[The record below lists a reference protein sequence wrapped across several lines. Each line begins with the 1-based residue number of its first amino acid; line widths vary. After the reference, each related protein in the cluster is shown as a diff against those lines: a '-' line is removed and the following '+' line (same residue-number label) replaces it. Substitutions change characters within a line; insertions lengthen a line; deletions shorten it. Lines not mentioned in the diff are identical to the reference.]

1 MKSIVHK
8 CLFVIINIAVVLI
21 FVKPAHAY
29 LDPGTISYFL
39 QILIASLVG
48 ISVTIKLCWSSIVSF
63 FKRENKTGNDS
74 ASIKCDIDK
83 INNETANSAII
94 PPAEEKADNKN
105 SRGDCCGCGCENKM
119 NGPDD
124 NNNKG

>member
-1 MKSIVHK
+1 MKSFDHG

-21 FVKPAHAY
+21 FARPAHAY

-63 FKRENKTGNDS
+63 FKRENKTDGPRGNDS
-74 ASIKCDIDK
+74 DK
-83 INNETANSAII
+83 
-94 PPAEEKADNKN
+94 D
-105 SRGDCCGCGCENKM
+105 R
-119 NGPDD
+119 
-124 NNNKG
+124 